1 MNQSDIILVEVTQWC
16 VVTTHRGILVLS
28 KDSISLLK
36 RINGEGTDYSDQ
48 LRLQMVHHSG
58 LR

>member
-16 VVTTHRGILVLS
+16 VATTHRGILVLS